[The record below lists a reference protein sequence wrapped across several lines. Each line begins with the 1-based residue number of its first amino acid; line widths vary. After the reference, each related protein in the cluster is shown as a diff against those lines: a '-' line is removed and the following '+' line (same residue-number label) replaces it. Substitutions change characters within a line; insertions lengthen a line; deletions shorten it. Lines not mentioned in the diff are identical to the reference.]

1 MEENLQKKENEIT
14 SMNNNSNNKN
24 GLIAVLVV
32 IIIALIGAIVYFVF
46 IKKDNKPIDNK
57 GENNQVIDNGTSQ
70 VDDSSNY
77 DEWMNYLLKQ
87 NITKITYE
95 RGRNYETDDGYYPVK
110 EVSIDT
116 LKAFFKE
123 FKSHNYK
130 LIKEN
135 VQGRGEGANYINIT
149 YVKNGVEY
157 KISLDDAFWTE
168 GNNDDEFIK
177 ALESMGYK
185 EEGFEGYPLSS
196 IWYIFRDEVEDE
208 NTDTDRFTKYYA
220 KFFE

>member
-1 MEENLQKKENEIT
+1 MEEEKMIKKENEIT
-14 SMNNNSNNKN
+14 NMNDAKNKN
-24 GLIAVLVV
+24 GIIAVLIV
-32 IIIALIGAIVYFVF
+32 IIIALIGVVVYFAF
-46 IKKDNKPIDNK
+46 IKKDDKPVDNN
-57 GENNQVIDNGTSQ
+57 GGNNQVVDNGTSQ

-77 DEWMNYLLKQ
+77 DAWMNYLLKQ
-87 NITKITYE
+87 NIIEITYE
-95 RGRNYETDDGYYPVK
+95 RGWNYETDDGYYPVK
-110 EVSIDT
+110 KVSLET

-135 VQGRGEGANYINIT
+135 VQGRGDGANYINIT

-157 KISLDDAFWTE
+157 KLSLDDAYWTE
-168 GNNDDEFIK
+168 GNNDDEFMK

-196 IWYIFRDEVEDE
+196 IWYIFRDEIEDE
-208 NTDTDRFTKYYA
+208 NTDINRFDKYYA
-220 KFFE
+220 KFFK